1 MCVINM
7 MTMISL
13 HRHCEEKEATE
24 GSFLRRSNPLKCI
37 EKRKRIASSELL
49 RFAAQF
55 LLAMMVGVSAYA
67 QSPATKFALLDSIA
81 RIPVRR
87 DFAIVAAKIHLGTD
101 TAAAYRQLD
110 TLLSRAYGDM
120 FWMYGCAG
128 LYYATGDRLR
138 PDYKVK
144 IREAWKHRTPYR
156 GDTENHFLMYY
167 GSLLLM
173 SQAWPDLP
181 DTDWFMGKSS
191 QEIYAESKEYLDHWI
206 DETVRYGQEEWD
218 SPRYGYYYITPLAL
232 LAEYTKD
239 ARLKHRFEM
248 MLEYEL
254 ASYAADYLNGS
265 YCGAHSRVGDDAAID
280 PRKAEITAY
289 GKYFFEDS
297 VSHLLPDVAFAA
309 MTNFTCPKIIRQIAT
324 DRSEAYE
331 QFSLKRGRQMLR
343 DMDQWSA
350 SDSSHD
356 STFHAPVY
364 KYDYMT
370 KDYCL
375 GSMQG
380 GIVQPI
386 QQQSWSLVFH
396 SDKSHNIIT
405 GLNPYVSATELG
417 MFFPEYPS
425 FMLERITGTKASYTS
440 EDKWD
445 GGSPYERVYQ
455 DKNVLV
461 ALYDLPDSMK
471 YREMDLFIP
480 DNAHILWEEQ
490 VSLFDIQPGTH
501 PFGDSLHHYA
511 LPHETI
517 LKFDSTLIAILPLTR
532 FETLKTNGGTRWRMS
547 DEGGDFGYV
556 IYCSIDPNVTLD
568 SFIAFLH
575 HVSYGRDRGQFFLT
589 EIGTPESNIDP
600 SKGKPLVNL
609 TIDRKYNLGDWLFHS
624 PYLESKKGSGI
635 LTMRYK
641 GETRVLDF
649 RE

>member
-1 MCVINM
+1 
-7 MTMISL
+7 MIVL
-13 HRHCEEKEATE
+13 
-24 GSFLRRSNPLKCI
+24 CI
-37 EKRKRIASSELL
+37 RNLGF
-49 RFAAQF
+49 RFAPPQAAGTSCLRHLGIWRVF
-55 LLAMMVGVSAYA
+55 DTIFFVLLLSSNLFA
-67 QSPATKFALLDSIA
+67 QSPATKLAVLDSIA
-81 RIPVRR
+81 AIPVRR

-101 TAAAYRQLD
+101 TAAAYRELD

-128 LYYATGDRLR
+128 LYYVTQDVLR
-138 PDYKVK
+138 PNYKAR
-144 IREAWKHRTPYR
+144 IRYCWKHFTPYR

-191 QEIYAESKEYLDHWI
+191 KEIYSESKEYLDHWI

-239 ARLKHRFEM
+239 PHLRHRFEM

-254 ASYAADYLNGS
+254 VGYAADYLAGS

-309 MTNFTCPKIIRQIAT
+309 MTSFECPKIICQIAS
-324 DRSEAYE
+324 DRSEPYE
-331 QFSLKRGRQMLR
+331 QYSIKRGRQMLR
-343 DMDQWSA
+343 YMDKWSTA
-350 SDSSHD
+350 DSTHD

-386 QQQSWSLVFH
+386 QQQSWSLVFN
-396 SDKSHNIIT
+396 SDKPNNIIT

-440 EDKWD
+440 EDKWV
-445 GGSPYERVYQ
+445 GGSPYERIYQ
-455 DKNVLV
+455 DKNILV
-461 ALYDLPDSMK
+461 ALYDWPDSEE
-471 YREMDLFIP
+471 YHEVDLFVP
-480 DNAHILWEEQ
+480 AAAT
-490 VSLFDIQPGTH
+490 SLIDSTH
-501 PFGDSLHHYA
+501 PLHGHRGNDNNYYFPRPGVLRDYEALHWLLYKLDSVLIGVYPLSRFASYA
-511 LPHETI
+511 T
-517 LKFDSTLIAILPLTR
+517 A
-532 FETLKTNGGTRWRMS
+532 GGTRLRMPDNNS
-547 DEGGDFGYV
+547 GYV
-556 IYCSIDPNVTLD
+556 LYCTTVQDISSKTFVKKFKSLRLVK
-568 SFIAFLH
+568 SG
-575 HVSYGRDRGQFFLT
+575 GRILSQPDNGEAINIRLRK
-589 EIGTPESNIDP
+589 PSESA
-600 SKGKPLVNL
+600 
-609 TIDRKYNLGDWLFHS
+609 WLFHS
-624 PYLESKKGSGI
+624 PYLESKKGSGV
-635 LTMRYK
+635 LTLRYK

-649 RE
+649 RK

>member
-1 MCVINM
+1 M
-7 MTMISL
+7 L
-13 HRHCEEKEATE
+13 HTSASGDLRH
-24 GSFLRRSNPLKCI
+24 R
-37 EKRKRIASSELL
+37 LL
-49 RFAAQF
+49 TWRAFGTIFFAM
-55 LLAMMVGVSAYA
+55 LLSTNVFA
-67 QSPATKFALLDSIA
+67 QSPATKLAVLDRIA
-81 RIPVRR
+81 AIPARN
-87 DFAIVAAKIHLGTD
+87 DFAIVAAKIHQGVD

-110 TLLSRAYGDM
+110 TLLSRANGDM

-128 LYYATGDRLR
+128 LYYVTQDVLR
-138 PDYKVK
+138 PSYKAR
-144 IREAWKHRTPYR
+144 IRYAWKHFTPYR

-191 QEIYAESKEYLDHWI
+191 KEIYAESKEYLDHWM

-239 ARLKHRFEM
+239 QRMKHRFEM

-309 MTNFTCPKIIRQIAT
+309 MTHFTCPKIIRQIAT
-324 DRSEAYE
+324 DRSEPYE
-331 QFSLKRGRQMLR
+331 QFSIKRGRQMIR
-343 DMDQWSA
+343 YMDNWSA

-356 STFHAPVY
+356 YTYHAPVY

-386 QQQSWSLVFH
+386 QQQSWSLVFN
-396 SDKSHNIIT
+396 SDKPHNIIT

-425 FMLERITGTKASYTS
+425 FMLERIEQVKKGYTDS
-440 EDKWD
+440 NKWV
-445 GGSPYERVYQ
+445 GGSPYESIYQ

-461 ALYDLPDSMK
+461 ALYDLPDSVK
-471 YREMDLFIP
+471 YHHVDLFIP
-480 DNAHILWEEQ
+480 WGA
-490 VSLFDIQPGTH
+490 QPLDTTRI
-501 PFGDSLHHYA
+501 GDSN
-511 LPHETI
+511 TI
-517 LKFDSTLIAILPLTR
+517 YVPNWTTYKFDSTRIAIYPLSDYR
-532 FETLKTNGGTRWRMS
+532 EFKEQHGVRLRMAGTHT
-547 DEGGDFGYV
+547 GYV
-556 IYCSIDPNVTLD
+556 IYCNSARDIDAFHFIDKLIRCDLVRD
-568 SFIAFLH
+568 SKRIY
-575 HVSYGRDRGQFFLT
+575 SKKDNGKT
-589 EIGTPESNIDP
+589 INI
-600 SKGKPLVNL
+600 SLNL
-609 TIDRKYNLGDWLFHS
+609 KRNDSWLFHS
-624 PYLESKKGSGI
+624 PFLDSKKDSGI

-641 GETRVLDF
+641 YKKRILNF
-649 RE
+649 NN

>member
-1 MCVINM
+1 M
-7 MTMISL
+7 
-13 HRHCEEKEATE
+13 
-24 GSFLRRSNPLKCI
+24 RRSNPPGFARLQQ
-37 EKRKRIASSELL
+37 IASSELL
-49 RFAAQF
+49 RFAMQF
-55 LLAMMVGVSAYA
+55 LLAMTFASNAFA
-67 QSPATKFALLDSIA
+67 QSPRTKAHVLSQIA
-81 RIPVRR
+81 AIPIRA
-87 DFAIVAAKIHLGTD
+87 DFAIVAAKIHQGVD
-101 TAAAYRQLD
+101 TAAAYRELD

-128 LYYATGDRLR
+128 LYYVTQDVLR
-138 PDYKVK
+138 PDYKAR
-144 IREAWKHRTPYR
+144 IRYCWKHFTPYR

-173 SQAWPDLP
+173 SQAWADLP
-181 DTDWFMGKSS
+181 DTDWFMGESS
-191 QEIYAESKEYLDHWI
+191 KDIYAESKEYLDHWI
-206 DETVRYGQEEWD
+206 DETVSYGQEEWD

-254 ASYAADYLNGS
+254 ADYAADYLDGC

-309 MTNFTCPKIIRQIAT
+309 MTNFECPNIIRQIAI
-324 DRSEAYE
+324 DRSQPYE

-343 DMDQWSA
+343 YMDDWST

-386 QQQSWSLVFH
+386 QQQSWSLVFN
-396 SDKSHNIIT
+396 SDKPNNIIT

-425 FMLERITGTKASYTS
+425 FMLERISGTKASYTS
-440 EDKWD
+440 EDKWE
-445 GGSPYERVYQ
+445 GGSPYERIYQ
-455 DKNVLV
+455 DKDVLV
-461 ALYDLPDSMK
+461 ALYDLPDSEK
-471 YREMDLFIP
+471 YRD
-480 DNAHILWEEQ
+480 
-490 VSLFDIQPGTH
+490 VTV
-501 PFGDSLHHYA
+501 Y
-511 LPHETI
+511 LPKE
-517 LKFDSTLIAILPLTR
+517 LKGGVHDVGQWNRKWSFFQFDST
-532 FETLKTNGGTRWRMS
+532 
-547 DEGGDFGYV
+547 
-556 IYCSIDPNVTLD
+556 
-568 SFIAFLH
+568 FIALYTIGIGQY
-575 HVSYGRDRGQFFLT
+575 HVPDYTRLIISAPNDSVCGYLVYCTTNNKTSKEEFFNHLKNLSLIIDSNSVRSKEDDGKTINILLRD
-589 EIGTPESNIDP
+589 P
-600 SKGKPLVNL
+600 
-609 TIDRKYNLGDWLFHS
+609 RKHDWLFHS
-624 PYLESKKGSGI
+624 PFLESKKDSGV
-635 LTMRYK
+635 LTIRYK